1 VIHFLLSLAI
11 VEIMALF
18 ISFEGIDGSGKS
30 TQIRLLESYL
40 CKQGVPV
47 VVAREPGGTEVGKT
61 IRQILLHSK
70 NTRLK
75 PMSELLLYYASRY
88 QNLHE
93 NILPALMADRWVL
106 CDRFADAS
114 MAYQGYGRGIN
125 LDFIRLL
132 DQEVIQKRN
141 PDLTMYIDIEPSVG
155 LSRARERNQNSRQ
168 DEGRFENES
177 IEFFSKVREGYLKL
191 AKENPLRIKI
201 IDGNQSIEAVH
212 RDILRHLPI

>member
-1 VIHFLLSLAI
+1 
-11 VEIMALF
+11 MALF

-47 VVAREPGGTEVGKT
+47 VVAREPGGTEVGNT

-75 PMSELLLYYASRY
+75 PISELLLYYASRY

-93 NILPALMADRWVL
+93 KILPALTADQWVL

-114 MAYQGYGRGIN
+114 MAYQGYGRGIR

-132 DQEVIQKRN
+132 DQEVIQKRI
-141 PDLTMYIDIEPSVG
+141 PDLTLYIDIDPLIG
-155 LSRARERNQNSRQ
+155 LSRARGRNQQSRH

-177 IEFFSKVREGYLKL
+177 VEFFTKVREGYLRL
-191 AKENPLRIKI
+191 AKDNPLRIKT
-201 IDGNQSIEAVH
+201 IDGDQSIEAVH
-212 RDILRHLPI
+212 RDILCHLPK

>member
-1 VIHFLLSLAI
+1 
-11 VEIMALF
+11 MALF

-40 CKQGVPV
+40 SKQGVSV
-47 VVAREPGGTEVGKT
+47 VVAREPGGTEVGNT
-61 IRQILLHSK
+61 IRQILLHSN

-93 NILPALMADRWVL
+93 KILPALTADQWVL

-114 MAYQGYGRGIN
+114 MAYQGFGRGIR

-132 DQEVIQKRN
+132 DQEVIQKCI
-141 PDLTMYIDIEPSVG
+141 PDLTIYIDIEPLIG
-155 LSRARERNQNSRQ
+155 LSRARGRNQHSRH

-177 IEFFSKVREGYLKL
+177 VEFFTKVREGYLKL
-191 AKENPLRIKI
+191 AKDNPLRIKT

-212 RDILRHLPI
+212 RDIIRHLPS

>member
-1 VIHFLLSLAI
+1 
-11 VEIMALF
+11 MALF

-40 CKQGVPV
+40 NKQGVSV
-47 VVAREPGGTEVGKT
+47 VVAREPGGTEVGNT
-61 IRQILLHSK
+61 IREILLHSK

-93 NILPALMADRWVL
+93 NILPALALDRWVL

-114 MAYQGYGRGIN
+114 MAYQGYGRGIS

-132 DQEVIQKRN
+132 DQEVTKSRV
-141 PDLTMYIDIEPSVG
+141 PDLTIYIDVEPLVG
-155 LSRARERNQNSRQ
+155 LSRARDRNQHNRH

-177 IEFFSKVREGYLKL
+177 VEFFTKVREGYQRL
-191 AKENPLRIKI
+191 AKENPLRITT

-212 RDILRHLPI
+212 RDIICCIPL

>member
-1 VIHFLLSLAI
+1 
-11 VEIMALF
+11 MALF

-30 TQIRLLESYL
+30 TQISLLESYL

-47 VVAREPGGTEVGKT
+47 VVAREPGGTEVGNT

-93 NILPALMADRWVL
+93 NILPALTADRWVL

-132 DQEVIQKRN
+132 NQEVIQKCN
-141 PDLTMYIDIEPSVG
+141 PDLTMYIDIEPLVG
-155 LSRARERNQNSRQ
+155 LSRARKRNQKSRH

-177 IEFFSKVREGYLKL
+177 VEFFTKVREGYLRL
-191 AKENPLRIKI
+191 AKENPSRIKT

-212 RDILRHLPI
+212 HDILRHLPI

>member
-1 VIHFLLSLAI
+1 
-11 VEIMALF
+11 MALF

-30 TQIRLLESYL
+30 TQIRFLESYL

-47 VVAREPGGTEVGKT
+47 VVAREPGGTEVGNT

-75 PMSELLLYYASRY
+75 PVSELLLYYASRY

-93 NILPALMADRWVL
+93 NILPALTAGKWVL

-114 MAYQGYGRGIN
+114 MAYQGYGRGISQ
-125 LDFIRLL
+125 DFIRLL
-132 DQEVIQKRN
+132 DQEVIRERV
-141 PDLTMYIDIEPSVG
+141 PDLTLYIDIEPLVG
-155 LSRARERNQNSRQ
+155 LSRARERNQCSRH

-177 IEFFSKVREGYLKL
+177 EEFFTKVREGYLRL
-191 AKENPLRIKI
+191 AKENPLRIKT
-201 IDGNQSIEAVH
+201 IDGNQSIEDVH
-212 RDILRHLPI
+212 RDIIRYLPI

>member
-1 VIHFLLSLAI
+1 
-11 VEIMALF
+11 MALF

-40 CKQGVPV
+40 CKQGVSV
-47 VVAREPGGTEVGKT
+47 VVAREPGGTEVGNT

-93 NILPALMADRWVL
+93 KILPALTADQWVL

-114 MAYQGYGRGIN
+114 MAYQGYGRGIR

-132 DQEVIQKRN
+132 DQEVIQKRI
-141 PDLTMYIDIEPSVG
+141 PDLTLYIDIDPLIG
-155 LSRARERNQNSRQ
+155 LSRARGRNQQSRH

-177 IEFFSKVREGYLKL
+177 VEFFTKVREGYLRL
-191 AKENPLRIKI
+191 AKDNPLRIKT
-201 IDGNQSIEAVH
+201 IDGDQSIEAVH
-212 RDILRHLPI
+212 RDILRHLPSGGG

>member
-30 TQIRLLESYL
+30 TQIRLLELYL

-47 VVAREPGGTEVGKT
+47 VVAREPGGTEVGNT

-93 NILPALMADRWVL
+93 NILPALTADQWVL

-141 PDLTMYIDIEPSVG
+141 PDLTMYIDIEPPVG
-155 LSRARERNQNSRQ
+155 LPRARERNQNSRQ

-177 IEFFSKVREGYLKL
+177 IEFFTKVREGYLRL

-212 RDILRHLPI
+212 RDVLRHLPI